1 MHSSNFFGQGT
12 LVMRPGK
19 QDPRWGRAAWGT
31 GVVQVR
37 VREDLSAQALG
48 VRGGMGGVR
57 TQDPREDGA
66 WACLRRDSGTGRGG
80 GECFQLISLSSC
92 SPSSPA
98 PPHGSKKLIF
108 LKTVFAKMSPSC
120 PTPTSVG
127 QDVSEDMFVGGRT
140 DKTWGQLDRQSHTTQ
155 HEVQDLES

>member
-1 MHSSNFFGQGT
+1 MHSSDFFGQGT
-12 LVMRPGK
+12 LIMRPGK

-66 WACLRRDSGTGRGG
+66 WACLRRDSGGG
-80 GECFQLISLSSC
+80 GMFSVNFIVVMFTIITSTTTWLKKTDFFKNSLC
-92 SPSSPA
+92 
-98 PPHGSKKLIF
+98 
-108 LKTVFAKMSPSC
+108 
-120 PTPTSVG
+120 
-127 QDVSEDMFVGGRT
+127 
-140 DKTWGQLDRQSHTTQ
+140 
-155 HEVQDLES
+155 